1 MAEACAKSLFETFG
15 EVPDP
20 RSPLGKQHPLAAL
33 LTAAVLAIL
42 SGGRGLSA
50 IAQWIRD
57 HEELAPLLGFTR
69 TKKNQKTKLKLPCVS
84 TFHYLF
90 KAIDIRAF
98 EAALTT
104 WLLAQLPADQ
114 AQPMVNIDGKA
125 LRGSRCGTVPGVHLV
140 AAYSPHLE
148 TALAQLQVDCKTNEH
163 KAALQLLKIIP
174 LEGTLATGDAAFTQ
188 KDLCQEIIDG
198 KGDYF
203 FTVKDNQPTLKQNI
217 LDAFAAPVSPSGE
230 GEAASRGQV
239 GRKPG

>member
-20 RSPLGKQHPLAAL
+20 RSPLGRQHPLAAL

-69 TKKNQKTKLKLPCVS
+69 KKKQKKQKKQKTKLKLPCVS

-90 KAIDIRAF
+90 KAIDIQAF
-98 EAALTT
+98 EAALTR
-104 WLLAQLPADQ
+104 WLVAQLPSDHAE
-114 AQPMVNIDGKA
+114 PMVNIDGKA
-125 LRGSRCGTVPGVHLV
+125 LRGSRCGAVPGVHLV

-148 TALAQLQVDCKTNEH
+148 TALAQLQVEVNRLDRRILH
-163 KAALQLLKIIP
+163 
-174 LEGTLATGDAAFTQ
+174 
-188 KDLCQEIIDG
+188 LCPQYPAYRR
-198 KGDYF
+198 KNHLPSL
-203 FTVKDNQPTLKQNI
+203 V
-217 LDAFAAPVSPSGE
+217 PVL
-230 GEAASRGQV
+230 
-239 GRKPG
+239 